1 MSYRV
6 YGPKV
11 AALGK
16 RGKAQAHTAIAMSK
30 DLICQGTMSKRQ
42 LPPGVLLGSWCLHLR
57 MMQL

>member
-1 MSYRV
+1 MSCRV

-16 RGKAQAHTAIAMSK
+16 RVKAQAHTAIAMSK

-42 LPPGVLLGSWCLHLR
+42 LPPGVRLGPCASTLE
-57 MMQL
+57 